1 MNVLIDVFKT
11 SSIRRKSSVIQCGS
25 AERAVM
31 FAGIT
36 FCLES
41 LTRYGEL
48 HNVRTCLTCKV
59 VRQPGKS
66 IDLVLCS
73 SSAVT
78 VLRRVRGSRMYT
90 ASDMPRWACP

>member
-1 MNVLIDVFKT
+1 VNQCG
-11 SSIRRKSSVIQCGS
+11 KSSDVSWYRSLGS
-25 AERAVM
+25 R
-31 FAGIT
+31 
-36 FCLES
+36 
-41 LTRYGEL
+41 TRYREL

-78 VLRRVRGSRMYT
+78 VLRRGK
-90 ASDMPRWACP
+90 